1 MLDQLK
7 EAKQKELNSIDR
19 TVQIKR
25 KSDDSVINENEE
37 KLAED
42 DSSSKKTRTD
52 NQNDRKIVSMHAKY
66 SKFVKILNNNLKL
79 KLKKNS

>member
-52 NQNDRKIVSMHAKY
+52 NQNDRKIVSMNAKY

-79 KLKKNS
+79 KNS